1 MVEAKPTI
9 NNPVN
14 DEDFSSEDF
23 EDEQM
28 DAMRD
33 FSDAAN
39 MKMQGGTLRRAQF
52 VRGPKF
58 EDAVHAVKFNQELA
72 YLRE

>member
-1 MVEAKPTI
+1 
-9 NNPVN
+9 
-14 DEDFSSEDF
+14 
-23 EDEQM
+23 M
-28 DAMRD
+28 DAMRNV
-33 FSDAAN
+33 SDAAN
-39 MKMQGGTLRRAQF
+39 MKMQGGTLRRTQF